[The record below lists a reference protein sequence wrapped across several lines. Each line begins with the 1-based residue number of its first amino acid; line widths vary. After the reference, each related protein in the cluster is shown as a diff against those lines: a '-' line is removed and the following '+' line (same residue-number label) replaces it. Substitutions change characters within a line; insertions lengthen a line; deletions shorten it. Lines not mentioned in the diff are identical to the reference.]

1 MMYEKWLEWDEWIYK
16 QHKIYD
22 QEQQQ
27 QDLIEG
33 LHLIDICLKKEHH
46 TNVFPIATHFS
57 SKIFTLNKFHDVRNS
72 YLRQIVFILLQNCIF
87 VDIGSFPRAI

>member
-46 TNVFPIATHFS
+46 TNVFILWLLIFHQKFS
-57 SKIFTLNKFHDVRNS
+57 H
-72 YLRQIVFILLQNCIF
+72 
-87 VDIGSFPRAI
+87 